1 MFGFKKKHL
10 KKIIKIKIILIF
22 GLITTLHLINYNQQ
36 NLSFAQ
42 QETEDKYKEEMRKL
56 QKEIEMLKLKI
67 LETKKSLKVFED
79 MILLGTLT
87 GTKITIYLKDELKS
101 AEIQEIS
108 VVLDGFEVSNIKEK
122 DRIKQAKKEKIL
134 IYDESEAIPGKHI
147 VDIVLTIKTTKI
159 FKKTLRYEFDVE
171 SGIATVIYA
180 TSKSAPGKT
189 KEILPEDIDITVFSE
204 KVRLITKEQ

>member
-1 MFGFKKKHL
+1 MFSFKKKYFL
-10 KKIIKIKIILIF
+10 KNLLFYFSLIF
-22 GLITTLHLINYNQQ
+22 TVVVISPFLNRTQQ

-67 LETKKSLKVFED
+67 LETKKSLKIFED

-87 GTKITIYLKDELKS
+87 GTKITIYLKDELKD

-108 VVLDGFEVSNIKEK
+108 VVLDGFEVSNIRENKKIE
-122 DRIKQAKKEKIL
+122 QAKKEKVL

-147 VDIVLTIKTTKI
+147 VDIVLTIKTNRI

-180 TSKSAPGKT
+180 TVKRAPGKK
-189 KEILPEDIDITVFSE
+189 KEVMPEDIDITVFSE
-204 KVRLITKEQ
+204 KVRLITKE

>member
-1 MFGFKKKHL
+1 MFSFNKKYFVKNL
-10 KKIIKIKIILIF
+10 LFYFSLIF
-22 GLITTLHLINYNQQ
+22 TFTVVSPFLNSTQQ
-36 NLSFAQ
+36 HLSFAQ
-42 QETEDKYKEEMRKL
+42 QGTEDKYKEEMRKL

-67 LETKKSLKVFED
+67 LETKKSLKIFED

-87 GTKITIYLKDELKS
+87 GTKITIYLKDELKD

-108 VVLDGFEVSNIKEK
+108 VVLDGFEVSNIRENKKIE
-122 DRIKQAKKEKIL
+122 QAKKEKLL

-147 VDIVLTIKTTKI
+147 VDIVLTIKTDRI

-180 TSKSAPGKT
+180 TVKIAPGKK
-189 KEILPEDIDITVFSE
+189 KELMPEDIDITVFSE
-204 KVRLITKEQ
+204 KVRLITKE

>member
-1 MFGFKKKHL
+1 MFSFKKKYFVKNL
-10 KKIIKIKIILIF
+10 LFYFSLIF
-22 GLITTLHLINYNQQ
+22 TVVVVSPFLNRTQQ
-36 NLSFAQ
+36 HLSFAQ
-42 QETEDKYKEEMRKL
+42 QETEDKYKEELRKL

-67 LETKKSLKVFED
+67 LETKKSLKIFED

-87 GTKITIYLKDELKS
+87 GTKITIYLKDELKD

-108 VVLDGFEVSNIKEK
+108 VVLDGFEVSNIRENKK
-122 DRIKQAKKEKIL
+122 IKQAKKEKLL

-147 VDIVLTIKTTKI
+147 VDIVLTIKTNRI

-180 TSKSAPGKT
+180 TVKRAPGKK
-189 KEILPEDIDITVFSE
+189 KEVMPEDIDITVFSE
-204 KVRLITKEQ
+204 KVRLITKE

>member
-1 MFGFKKKHL
+1 MFSFKKKYFL
-10 KKIIKIKIILIF
+10 KNLLFYFSLIF
-22 GLITTLHLINYNQQ
+22 TVVVVSPFLNHTQQ

-67 LETKKSLKVFED
+67 LETKKSLKIFED

-87 GTKITIYLKDELKS
+87 GTKITIYLKDELKD
-101 AEIQEIS
+101 AEIQEVA
-108 VVLDGFEVSNIKEK
+108 VVLDGFEVSNIREDKKIE
-122 DRIKQAKKEKIL
+122 QAKKEKVL

-147 VDIVLTIKTTKI
+147 VDIVLTIKTNRI
-159 FKKTLRYEFDVE
+159 FKKILRYEFDVE

-180 TSKSAPGKT
+180 TAKRAPGKK
-189 KEILPEDIDITVFSE
+189 KEVMPEDIDITVFSE
-204 KVRLITKEQ
+204 KVRLITKE

>member
-1 MFGFKKKHL
+1 MFRLKKGYL
-10 KKIIKIKIILIF
+10 KKIIKISLIF
-22 GLITTLHLINYNQQ
+22 GLITIIHLINYTQQ

-108 VVLDGFEVSNIKEK
+108 VVLDGFEVSNIKDKE
-122 DRIKQAKKEKIL
+122 RIKQAKKEKIL

-147 VDIVLTIKTTKI
+147 VDIVLTIKTNRI

-180 TSKSAPGKT
+180 TSKSAPGSA

-204 KVRLITKEQ
+204 KVRLITKE

>member
-1 MFGFKKKHL
+1 MFRLKKSYL
-10 KKIIKIKIILIF
+10 KKIIKISLIF
-22 GLITTLHLINYNQQ
+22 GLITIIHLINYTQQ

-108 VVLDGFEVSNIKEK
+108 VVLDGFEVSNIKDKE
-122 DRIKQAKKEKIL
+122 RINQAKKEKIL

-147 VDIVLTIKTTKI
+147 VDIVLTIKTNRI

-180 TSKSAPGKT
+180 TSKSAPGSA

>member
-1 MFGFKKKHL
+1 MFSFKKKYFVKSL
-10 KKIIKIKIILIF
+10 LFYFSLIF
-22 GLITTLHLINYNQQ
+22 TVVVISPFLNHQ

-67 LETKKSLKVFED
+67 LETKKSLKIFED

-87 GTKITIYLKDELKS
+87 GTKITIYLKDELKD

-108 VVLDGFEVSNIKEK
+108 VVLDGFEVSNIREDKK
-122 DRIKQAKKEKIL
+122 IKQAKKEKLL
-134 IYDESEAIPGKHI
+134 IYDESEAIPGKHV
-147 VDIVLTIKTTKI
+147 VDIVLTIKKDRI
-159 FKKTLRYEFDVE
+159 FKKTLRYEFDIE

-180 TSKSAPGKT
+180 TVKRAPGKK
-189 KEILPEDIDITVFSE
+189 KEVMPEDIDITVFSE
-204 KVRLITKEQ
+204 KVRIITKE

>member
-1 MFGFKKKHL
+1 MFRLKKGYL
-10 KKIIKIKIILIF
+10 KKIIKISLIF
-22 GLITTLHLINYNQQ
+22 GLITIIHLINYTQQ

-108 VVLDGFEVSNIKEK
+108 VVLDGFEVSNIKDKE
-122 DRIKQAKKEKIL
+122 RIKQAKKEKIL

-147 VDIVLTIKTTKI
+147 VDIVLTIKTNRI

-180 TSKSAPGKT
+180 TSKSAPGSA

>member
-1 MFGFKKKHL
+1 MFSFKKKYFVKNL
-10 KKIIKIKIILIF
+10 LFYFSLIF
-22 GLITTLHLINYNQQ
+22 TFTVVSPFLNRTQQ

-67 LETKKSLKVFED
+67 LETKKSLKIFED

-87 GTKITIYLKDELKS
+87 GTKITIYLKDELKD

-108 VVLDGFEVSNIKEK
+108 VVLDGFEVSNIRENKKIE
-122 DRIKQAKKEKIL
+122 QAKKEKLL
-134 IYDESEAIPGKHI
+134 IYDESEAIPGKHV
-147 VDIVLTIKTTKI
+147 VDIVLTIKTDRI

-180 TSKSAPGKT
+180 TVKRAPGKK
-189 KEILPEDIDITVFSE
+189 KEVMPEDIDITVFSE
-204 KVRLITKEQ
+204 KVRLITKE

>member
-1 MFGFKKKHL
+1 MFSFKKKYFVKSL
-10 KKIIKIKIILIF
+10 LFYFSLIF
-22 GLITTLHLINYNQQ
+22 TVVVISPFLNHQ

-67 LETKKSLKVFED
+67 LETKKSLKIFED

-87 GTKITIYLKDELKS
+87 GTKITIYLKDELKD

-108 VVLDGFEVSNIKEK
+108 VVLDGFEVSNIREDKK
-122 DRIKQAKKEKIL
+122 IKQAKKEKLL
-134 IYDESEAIPGKHI
+134 IYDESEAIPGKHV
-147 VDIVLTIKTTKI
+147 VDIVLTIKTDRI

-180 TSKSAPGKT
+180 TVKRAPGKK
-189 KEILPEDIDITVFSE
+189 KEVMPEDIDITVFSE
-204 KVRLITKEQ
+204 KVRLITKE

>member
-1 MFGFKKKHL
+1 MFNFKKKYFL
-10 KKIIKIKIILIF
+10 KNLLFYFSLIF
-22 GLITTLHLINYNQQ
+22 TVAVVSPFLNRTQQ

-67 LETKKSLKVFED
+67 LETKKSLKIFED

-87 GTKITIYLKDELKS
+87 GTKITIYLKDELKD

-108 VVLDGFEVSNIKEK
+108 VVLDGFEVSNIRENKKIE
-122 DRIKQAKKEKIL
+122 QAKKEKLL
-134 IYDESEAIPGKHI
+134 IYDESEAIPGKHV
-147 VDIVLTIKTTKI
+147 VDIVLTIKTDRI

-180 TSKSAPGKT
+180 TVKRAPGKK
-189 KEILPEDIDITVFSE
+189 KEVMPEDIDITVFSE
-204 KVRLITKEQ
+204 KVRLITKE

>member
-1 MFGFKKKHL
+1 MFNFKKKYFL
-10 KKIIKIKIILIF
+10 KNLLFYFSLIF
-22 GLITTLHLINYNQQ
+22 TVVVVSPFLNRTQQ

-67 LETKKSLKVFED
+67 LETKKSLKIFED

-87 GTKITIYLKDELKS
+87 GTKITIYLKDELKD

-108 VVLDGFEVSNIKEK
+108 VVLDGFEVSNIRGDKK
-122 DRIKQAKKEKIL
+122 IKQAKKEKLL
-134 IYDESEAIPGKHI
+134 IYDESEAIPGKHV
-147 VDIVLTIKTTKI
+147 VDIVLTIKTDRI

-180 TSKSAPGKT
+180 TVKRAPGKK
-189 KEILPEDIDITVFSE
+189 KEVMPEDIDITVFSE
-204 KVRLITKEQ
+204 KVRLITKE

>member
-1 MFGFKKKHL
+1 MFSFKKKYFL
-10 KKIIKIKIILIF
+10 KNLLFYFSLIF
-22 GLITTLHLINYNQQ
+22 TFVVISPFLNRAQQ

-67 LETKKSLKVFED
+67 LETKKSLKIFED

-87 GTKITIYLKDELKS
+87 GTKITIYLKDELKD
-101 AEIQEIS
+101 AEIQEVA
-108 VVLDGFEVSNIKEK
+108 VVLDGFEVSNIREDKKIE
-122 DRIKQAKKEKIL
+122 QAKKEKLL

-147 VDIVLTIKTTKI
+147 VDIVLTIKTNRI

-180 TSKSAPGKT
+180 TVKRALGKK
-189 KEILPEDIDITVFSE
+189 KEVMPEDIDITVFSE
-204 KVRLITKEQ
+204 KVRIITKE

>member
-1 MFGFKKKHL
+1 MFNFKKKYFL
-10 KKIIKIKIILIF
+10 KNLLFYFSLIF
-22 GLITTLHLINYNQQ
+22 TVVVVSPFLNRTQQ

-67 LETKKSLKVFED
+67 LETKKSLKIFED

-87 GTKITIYLKDELKS
+87 GTKITIYLKDELKD

-108 VVLDGFEVSNIKEK
+108 VVLDGFEVSNIREDKK
-122 DRIKQAKKEKIL
+122 IKQAKKEKLL
-134 IYDESEAIPGKHI
+134 IYDESEAIPGKHV
-147 VDIVLTIKTTKI
+147 VDIVLTIKTDRI

-180 TSKSAPGKT
+180 TVKRAPGKK
-189 KEILPEDIDITVFSE
+189 KEVMPEDIDITVFSE
-204 KVRLITKEQ
+204 KVRLITKE

>member
-1 MFGFKKKHL
+1 MFRLKKSYL
-10 KKIIKIKIILIF
+10 KKIIKISLIF
-22 GLITTLHLINYNQQ
+22 GLITIIHLINYTQQ

-108 VVLDGFEVSNIKEK
+108 VVLDGFEVSNIKDKE
-122 DRIKQAKKEKIL
+122 RIKQAKKEKIL

-147 VDIVLTIKTTKI
+147 VDIVLTIKTNRI

-180 TSKSAPGKT
+180 TSKSAPGSA

>member
-1 MFGFKKKHL
+1 MFRSKKVYL
-10 KKIIKIKIILIF
+10 KKIIKISLIF
-22 GLITTLHLINYNQQ
+22 GLITIIHLINYTQQ

-108 VVLDGFEVSNIKEK
+108 VVLDGFEVSNIKDKE
-122 DRIKQAKKEKIL
+122 RINQAKKEKIL

-147 VDIVLTIKTTKI
+147 VDIVLTIKTNRI

-180 TSKSAPGKT
+180 TSKSAPGSA

>member
-1 MFGFKKKHL
+1 MFSFKKKYFVKNL
-10 KKIIKIKIILIF
+10 LFYFSLIF
-22 GLITTLHLINYNQQ
+22 TFTVVSPFLNRTQQ
-36 NLSFAQ
+36 HLSFAQ
-42 QETEDKYKEEMRKL
+42 QDTEDKYKEEMRKL

-67 LETKKSLKVFED
+67 LETKKSLKIFED

-87 GTKITIYLKDELKS
+87 GTKITIYLKDELKD

-108 VVLDGFEVSNIKEK
+108 VVLDGFEVSNIREDKK
-122 DRIKQAKKEKIL
+122 IKQAKKEKVI

-147 VDIVLTIKTTKI
+147 VDIVLTIKTNRI

-180 TSKSAPGKT
+180 TAKRAPGKK
-189 KEILPEDIDITVFSE
+189 KEVMPEDIDITVFSE
-204 KVRLITKEQ
+204 KVRLITKE

>member
-1 MFGFKKKHL
+1 MFSFKKKYFL
-10 KKIIKIKIILIF
+10 KNLLFYFSLIF
-22 GLITTLHLINYNQQ
+22 TVVVVSPFLNHQ

-67 LETKKSLKVFED
+67 LETKKSLKIFED

-87 GTKITIYLKDELKS
+87 GTKITIYLKDELKD

-108 VVLDGFEVSNIKEK
+108 VVLDGFEVSNIRENKKIE
-122 DRIKQAKKEKIL
+122 QAKKEKLL

-147 VDIVLTIKTTKI
+147 VDIVLTIKTDRI

-180 TSKSAPGKT
+180 TVKRAPGKK
-189 KEILPEDIDITVFSE
+189 KELMPEDIDITVFSE
-204 KVRLITKEQ
+204 KVRLITKE

>member
-1 MFGFKKKHL
+1 MFNFKKKYFL
-10 KKIIKIKIILIF
+10 KNLLFYFSLIF
-22 GLITTLHLINYNQQ
+22 TVVVVSPFLNRTQQ

-67 LETKKSLKVFED
+67 LETKKSLKIFED

-87 GTKITIYLKDELKS
+87 GTKITIYLKDELKD

-108 VVLDGFEVSNIKEK
+108 VVLDGFEVSDIREK
-122 DRIKQAKKEKIL
+122 KKIEQAKREKLL

-147 VDIVLTIKTTKI
+147 VDIVLTIKTDRI

-180 TSKSAPGKT
+180 TVKRAPGKK
-189 KEILPEDIDITVFSE
+189 KEVMLEDIDITVFSE
-204 KVRLITKEQ
+204 KVRLITKE

>member
-1 MFGFKKKHL
+1 MFRLKKGYL
-10 KKIIKIKIILIF
+10 KKIIKISLIF
-22 GLITTLHLINYNQQ
+22 GLITTLHLINYTQQ

-108 VVLDGFEVSNIKEK
+108 VVLDGFEVSNIKDKE
-122 DRIKQAKKEKIL
+122 RIKQAKKEKIL

-147 VDIVLTIKTTKI
+147 VDIVLTIKTNRI

-180 TSKSAPGKT
+180 TSKSAPGRA

>member
-1 MFGFKKKHL
+1 MFSFKKKYFL
-10 KKIIKIKIILIF
+10 KNLLFYF
-22 GLITTLHLINYNQQ
+22 GLIFTVVVVSPFLNHTQQ

-67 LETKKSLKVFED
+67 LETKKSLKIFED

-87 GTKITIYLKDELKS
+87 GTKITIYLKDELKD
-101 AEIQEIS
+101 AEIQEVS
-108 VVLDGFEVSNIKEK
+108 VVLDGFEVSNIREDKKIE
-122 DRIKQAKKEKIL
+122 QAKKEKVI

-147 VDIVLTIKTTKI
+147 VDIVLTIKTNRI

-171 SGIATVIYA
+171 SGVATVIYA
-180 TSKSAPGKT
+180 TTKRAPGKK
-189 KEILPEDIDITVFSE
+189 KEVMPEDIDITVFSE
-204 KVRLITKEQ
+204 KVRLITKE

>member
-1 MFGFKKKHL
+1 MFRLKKSYL
-10 KKIIKIKIILIF
+10 KKIIKISLIF
-22 GLITTLHLINYNQQ
+22 GLITIIHLINYTQQ

-108 VVLDGFEVSNIKEK
+108 VVLDGFEVSNIKDKE
-122 DRIKQAKKEKIL
+122 RIKQAKKEKIL

-147 VDIVLTIKTTKI
+147 VDIVLTIKTNRI

-180 TSKSAPGKT
+180 TSKSAPGSA

-204 KVRLITKEQ
+204 KVRLITKE

>member
-1 MFGFKKKHL
+1 MFNFKKKYFVKNL
-10 KKIIKIKIILIF
+10 LFYFSLIF
-22 GLITTLHLINYNQQ
+22 TVVVVSPFLNRTQQ
-36 NLSFAQ
+36 HLSFAQ

-67 LETKKSLKVFED
+67 LETKKSLKIFED

-87 GTKITIYLKDELKS
+87 GTKITIYLKDELKD

-108 VVLDGFEVSNIKEK
+108 VVLDGFEVSNIREDKK
-122 DRIKQAKKEKIL
+122 IKQAKKEKLL
-134 IYDESEAIPGKHI
+134 IYDESEAIPGKHV
-147 VDIVLTIKTTKI
+147 VDIVLTIKTDRI

-180 TSKSAPGKT
+180 TVKRALGKK
-189 KEILPEDIDITVFSE
+189 KEVMPEDIDITVFSE
-204 KVRLITKEQ
+204 KVRLITKE

>member
-1 MFGFKKKHL
+1 MFSFKKKYFL
-10 KKIIKIKIILIF
+10 KNLLFYFSLIF
-22 GLITTLHLINYNQQ
+22 TVVVISPFLNRAQQ

-67 LETKKSLKVFED
+67 LETKKSLKIFED

-87 GTKITIYLKDELKS
+87 GTKITIYLKDELKD

-108 VVLDGFEVSNIKEK
+108 VVLDGFEVSNIREDKKIE
-122 DRIKQAKKEKIL
+122 QAKKEKVL

-147 VDIVLTIKTTKI
+147 VDIVLTIKTNRI

-180 TSKSAPGKT
+180 TAKRAPGKK
-189 KEILPEDIDITVFSE
+189 KEVMPEDIDITVFSE
-204 KVRLITKEQ
+204 KVRLITKE

>member
-1 MFGFKKKHL
+1 MFSFKKKYFVKNL
-10 KKIIKIKIILIF
+10 LFYFSLIF
-22 GLITTLHLINYNQQ
+22 TVVVVSPFLNRTQQ
-36 NLSFAQ
+36 HLSFAQ
-42 QETEDKYKEEMRKL
+42 QETEDKYKEEIRKL

-67 LETKKSLKVFED
+67 LETKKSLKIFED

-87 GTKITIYLKDELKS
+87 GTKITIYLKDELKD

-108 VVLDGFEVSNIKEK
+108 VVLDGFEVSNIREDKK
-122 DRIKQAKKEKIL
+122 IKQAKKEKLL

-147 VDIVLTIKTTKI
+147 VDIVLTIKTNRI

-180 TSKSAPGKT
+180 TVKRAPGKK
-189 KEILPEDIDITVFSE
+189 KEVMPEDIDITVFSE
-204 KVRLITKEQ
+204 KVRLITKE

>member
-1 MFGFKKKHL
+1 MFSFKKKYFL
-10 KKIIKIKIILIF
+10 KNLLFYFSLIF
-22 GLITTLHLINYNQQ
+22 TVVVVSPFLNRTQQ
-36 NLSFAQ
+36 HLSFAQ

-67 LETKKSLKVFED
+67 LETKKSLKIFED

-87 GTKITIYLKDELKS
+87 GTKITIYLKDELKD

-108 VVLDGFEVSNIKEK
+108 VVLDGFEVSNIREDKK
-122 DRIKQAKKEKIL
+122 IKQAKKEKLL

-147 VDIVLTIKTTKI
+147 VDIVLTIKTNRI

-180 TSKSAPGKT
+180 TVKRASEKK
-189 KEILPEDIDITVFSE
+189 KEVMPEDIDITVFSE
-204 KVRLITKEQ
+204 KVRLITKE